1 MLFARSI
8 VGDLFKA
15 DIGEAAERVQYLF
28 DRLIVQLSDKI
39 DLISTVTV
47 PIVEDARLLPLIW
60 VIAKWVDMLFGGI
73 LPGCWD
79 ALDVEMGSL
88 VHGRVISHALP
99 RAIQSCAVVST
110 LTRLVLTAG
119 PVT

>member
-1 MLFARSI
+1 MRGQLGNHLKLVSLGNLLQYVLFARSI

-47 PIVEDARLLPLIW
+47 PIVEDARLLPLI
-60 VIAKWVDMLFGGI
+60 
-73 LPGCWD
+73 
-79 ALDVEMGSL
+79 
-88 VHGRVISHALP
+88 
-99 RAIQSCAVVST
+99 
-110 LTRLVLTAG
+110 
-119 PVT
+119 